1 MRDIQTYG
9 NYFKSIINLHSTEAS
24 MFLMCCSGITRNK
37 QKIVFKS
44 HLDSGTGTAAWERFF
59 HWVGKRGVD
68 GGTEGPE
75 RGAEARSGGA
85 PRGVESGEGRRS
97 PSPVWGSGAMP
108 PENFSKIDVKMAYFS
123 AFLQAEMVSSTV
135 VSRQD

>member
-44 HLDSGTGTAAWERFF
+44 HLDSGTGTIFSL
-59 HWVGKRGVD
+59 
-68 GGTEGPE
+68 GGQ
-75 RGAEARSGGA
+75 
-85 PRGVESGEGRRS
+85 EGRRWRDRRS
-97 PSPVWGSGAMP
+97 RARRGGTKRRSAEGGGVWGGA
-108 PENFSKIDVKMAYFS
+108 
-123 AFLQAEMVSSTV
+123 L
-135 VSRQD
+135 